1 MTKNS
6 FVVEVTFK
14 TNYKDFI
21 FYVYNPTTADFS
33 KESPLMQFIF
43 KKCTEGVLFCIDLS
57 YIWK

>member
-14 TNYKDFI
+14 TKYKDFI

-33 KESPLMQFIF
+33 KESPLM
-43 KKCTEGVLFCIDLS
+43 
-57 YIWK
+57 